1 MKIGGTIHA
10 DNIRVS
16 FQGRDN
22 LFRNFFPPWPVC
34 SYETASECQDAHVC
48 CVRKGQYKG
57 E

>member
-10 DNIRVS
+10 NNIRVS
-16 FQGRDN
+16 FQGRDD

-34 SYETASECQDAHVC
+34 SYETANECQDAHVC